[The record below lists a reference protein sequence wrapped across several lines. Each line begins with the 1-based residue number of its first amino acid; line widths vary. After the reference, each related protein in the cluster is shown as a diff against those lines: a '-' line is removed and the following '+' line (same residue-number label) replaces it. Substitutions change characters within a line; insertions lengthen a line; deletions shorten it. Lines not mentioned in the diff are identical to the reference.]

1 MIDTLYERAAVLYQQ
16 NRYQQAMESL
26 EQAIALDPN
35 HVACL
40 HLLAEIKLAM
50 DEPKQAKTI
59 IDSAIAITP
68 YADYLFATKARI
80 MIDVERYDE
89 AEQLLKQAIQLNPND
104 SYHFAM
110 LAQISLS
117 RKRYQE
123 AENLSDKALS
133 LAPDNVLAL
142 NTKSTAQLKL
152 NKKTEAEETMRGA
165 LGENPEDSYTHATYG
180 WNQLELGNHAR
191 ALEHF
196 KEALKFNPNNP
207 YAQSGMVQ
215 ALQAQYFIYRWFL
228 KYQFW
233 IGNMAAKYQWGFIIG
248 FYLFTRVLDY
258 VGSAIPIL
266 EPFLTPIVILLG
278 LIALSTWI
286 IGPLSQLLFS
296 TNKYAQHLLSTKEK
310 RASIYTGIWA
320 VMFLLG
326 LATYFVTDSVLFLA
340 ISGYCLILIIPWSMF
355 YLPTKPKLM
364 LPLASLIMTVIACIA
379 VYETISTGAVFNLF
393 STSFLFAFV
402 AFQFFV
408 NAVVIKRDNI

>member
-40 HLLAEIKLAM
+40 HLLAETKLSM

-59 IDSAIAITP
+59 IDSAIAIAP
-68 YADYLFATKARI
+68 YADYLFATKAKI

-89 AEQLLKQAIQLNPND
+89 AEQLLKQAIELNPNEPF
-104 SYHFAM
+104 HFAM

-165 LGENPEDSYTHATYG
+165 LGENPEDSYTHANYG
-180 WNQLELGNHAR
+180 WNQLELGNHKK

-207 YAQSGMVQ
+207 YAQSGMIQ
-215 ALQAQYFIYRWFL
+215 ALQARYFIYRWFL

-233 IGNMAAKYQWGFIIG
+233 IGNLAGRYQWGFIIG

-258 VGSAIPIL
+258 VGSAVPAL
-266 EPFLTPIVILLG
+266 EPFMTPLVILLG
-278 LIALSTWI
+278 LVALSTWI
-286 IGPLSQLLFS
+286 IGPVSQLLFS
-296 TNKYAQHLLSTKEK
+296 TNKYAQHLLSPKEK
-310 RASIYTGIWA
+310 RASIYTGVWTA
-320 VMFLLG
+320 ACLLG
-326 LATYFVTDSVLFLA
+326 IAAFFVTGSFLYLA
-340 ISGYCLILIIPWSMF
+340 IAGYSLILIIPWSMF
-355 YLPTKPKLM
+355 YLPTKPKFM
-364 LPLASLIMTVIACIA
+364 MPLASGLMTA
-379 VYETISTGAVFNLF
+379 VAFLAIYETISTGVIFNLF
-393 STSFLFAFV
+393 STSFLIAFIG
-402 AFQFFV
+402 FQFFV
-408 NAVVIKRDNI
+408 NAVVIRRDNI